1 MEDSTPRQNREEV
14 FSKRV
19 KAGKRTYF
27 IDVKSTN
34 KGEDFFIAITESKKR
49 FDGFGY
55 EKHKIFLYKED
66 FNKFTSGL
74 TEAIDHVKTQLMPEY
89 DFDMYNREQPAIET
103 AEAGDEFDI
112 DKELS
117 NLKNDFEY

>member
-27 IDVKSTN
+27 IDVKPTN
-34 KGEDFFIAITESKKR
+34 KGEDFFITITESKKR

-66 FNKFTSGL
+66 FNKFTNGL
-74 TEAIDHVKTQLMPEY
+74 TEVIDHVKTQLMPDY
-89 DFDMYNREQPAIET
+89 DFDMYNREPAVET
-103 AEAGDEFDI
+103 AESNDEFDI